1 MCRFSITVYYYL
13 DTSMN
18 NLTQILQDDL
28 KSFSENTI
36 DTSTS
41 SQELEIIKNKI
52 EAMSKI
58 HHIKILK
65 IMKNNKNVK
74 VNENKSG
81 VFVNLSFLP
90 NNVINE
96 IAEYIKYIDN
106 QNNDIDFLEKQQEDY
121 KNIFFTEKEDKDN
134 ALF

>member
-1 MCRFSITVYYYL
+1 
-13 DTSMN
+13 MN

-36 DTSTS
+36 DTNTS
-41 SQELEIIKNKI
+41 AQELEIIKNKI
-52 EAMSKI
+52 ESMSKI

-90 NNVINE
+90 NSVINE
-96 IAEYIKYIDN
+96 IVEYIKYIDN

-134 ALF
+134 TIF